1 MRYDLLALTLVFLAV
16 LWFMHR
22 RHRAAVK
29 AQRASVFEACLP
41 LFESY
46 RVTQDDIDFPVLTGR
61 YRGYPVRLQPIV
73 DHVAVR
79 KLPSLWLLVTVQGD
93 IPYEGVFDFLVR
105 PMNTEFYSPSASL
118 GAEIEIPPGW
128 PQHAAMRSDAPERMP
143 PLDLLRPHIALFDDP
158 KMKEFLVTPRGVR
171 LVYQANEA
179 ARAYYLVLRQAQF
192 EDIVIPAGLVRRLLE
207 SAIAVH
213 QTLAPGTQPDDRHE
227 RHDESR
233 RSALAV

>member
-1 MRYDLLALTLVFLAV
+1 MRYEILALTLAFITV
-16 LWFMHR
+16 LWLMHR
-22 RHRAAVK
+22 RHRATVK
-29 AQRASVFEACLP
+29 RARTSFFDDCLP
-41 LFESY
+41 LFDSY
-46 RVTQDDIDFPVLTGR
+46 RVTQDDIDFPVLAGR
-61 YRGYPVRLQPIV
+61 YRGYSVRLQPIV

-93 IPYEGVFDFLVR
+93 IPYEGVFDFLAR
-105 PMNTEFYSPSASL
+105 PLNTEFYSPSASL
-118 GAEIEIPPGW
+118 GAAVEIPPGW
-128 PQHAAMRSDAPERMP
+128 PQHAAIRSDAPGRMP
-143 PLDLLRPHIALFDDP
+143 PMDLLRPHIALFDDP
-158 KMKEFLVTPRGVR
+158 KMKELLVTPRGVR

-179 ARAYYLVLRQAQF
+179 ARAHYLVLRQAQF

-213 QTLAPGTQPDDRHE
+213 QTLAPGAQPDDRHE